1 MKAQSVSS
9 YALSNALRSVV
20 SKAQTELLKAQQ
32 EATTGTV
39 FDVGLALGARSGQT
53 ISLRKEYD
61 RLTALTD
68 TNNLISE
75 RMKTSQTAI
84 ENVINEAQEF
94 LATLTGGA
102 TSTEEGK
109 NTIVES
115 AKSSLQTITGL
126 LNSSYAGEYI
136 FAGVNTDVRPV
147 SDFSADGS
155 AAQTAIRTAFETH
168 FGFAMDDPQVADI
181 SAADMKAFLDTAF
194 SDEFNETNW
203 SSNWSSASSTVIK
216 SRIAPT
222 ELAET
227 SVSANAEGFR
237 KAAMSFTMMAEFGN
251 IGLNDEALSALIDKA
266 LDTTTDA
273 IKSVSQSQSTLG
285 IAQARTTNA
294 NTRIAAQLNIL
305 NNSVRDLEAVDPYEA
320 ATRVSALTTQIETSY
335 AMTVR
340 LMGMSLLNYL
350 K

>member
-32 EATTGTV
+32 EASTGAV

-61 RLTALTD
+61 RLSSLTD
-68 TNNLISE
+68 TNNLISQ

-84 ENVINEAQEF
+84 SGIIDGAQDF
-94 LATLTGGA
+94 LANLTGA
-102 TSTEEGK
+102 TSTEAGK
-109 NTIVES
+109 NTIVQS
-115 AKSSLQTITGL
+115 AKSALQTATGL

-136 FAGVNTDVRPV
+136 FAGVNTDVKPVGDYLADDSTARP
-147 SDFSADGS
+147 
-155 AAQTAIRTAFETH
+155 AIQTAFENH

-181 SAADMKAFLDTAF
+181 TASDMEVFLDTTFA
-194 SDEFNETNW
+194 DEFSSTNW
-203 SSNWSSASSTVIK
+203 SDNWSSASSTVVK

-227 SVSANAEGFR
+227 SVSANGEGFR
-237 KAAMSFTMMAEFGN
+237 KVAMSFTMVAEFGN
-251 IGLNDEALSALIDKA
+251 IGLNDNAFSALIDKA
-266 LDTTTDA
+266 LATTTGA
-273 IKSVSQSQSTLG
+273 ITSVSQSQSTLG
-285 IAQARTTNA
+285 IAEARTTSA

-305 NNSVRDLEAVDPYEA
+305 NNSVLDLEAVDPYEA
-320 ATRVSALTTQIETSY
+320 ATRVSALTSQIETSY

-340 LMGMSLLNYL
+340 LMNMSLLNYL
-350 K
+350 R

>member
-61 RLTALTD
+61 RLTSLTD
-68 TNNLISE
+68 MNKLVSE

-84 ENVINEAQEF
+84 ESVIDEAQDF
-94 LATLTGGA
+94 LANLTGA
-102 TSTEEGK
+102 TSTAGGK
-109 NTIVES
+109 NTIVQS
-115 AKSSLQTITGL
+115 AKSALQTTIGL
-126 LNSSYAGEYI
+126 LNSTYAGEYI

-147 SDFSADGS
+147 GDYYADDS
-155 AAQTAIRTAFETH
+155 AARTAVQTAFESH
-168 FGFAMDDPQVADI
+168 FGFAMDAPQVADI
-181 SAADMKAFLDTAF
+181 SAADMEAFLDTAF
-194 SDEFNETNW
+194 ADEFSEANW

-222 ELAET
+222 ELLET
-227 SVSANAEGFR
+227 SVSANGEGFR
-237 KAAMSFTMMAEFGN
+237 KAAMSFTMVAELGN
-251 IGLNDEALSALIDKA
+251 IGLNDDAFSALIDKA
-266 LDTTTDA
+266 LSTTTGA
-273 IKSVSQSQSTLG
+273 ITSVSQSQSTLG

-320 ATRVSALTTQIETSY
+320 ATRVSALTSQIETSY

>member
-61 RLTALTD
+61 RLTSLTD
-68 TNNLISE
+68 MNNLISE

-84 ENVINEAQEF
+84 ENVVDGAQDF
-94 LATLTGGA
+94 LVNLTGA
-102 TSTEEGK
+102 TSAEGGK
-109 NTIVES
+109 ITIVES
-115 AKSSLQTITGL
+115 AKSALQTSTGL
-126 LNSSYAGEYI
+126 LNSTYAGEYI

-147 SDFSADGS
+147 GDYYADDS
-155 AAQTAIRTAFETH
+155 AARTAIRTAFETH
-168 FGFAMDDPQVADI
+168 FGFAMGDPQVADI
-181 SAADMKAFLDTAF
+181 SAAEMETFLDTAF
-194 SDEFNETNW
+194 ADEFNETNW
-203 SSNWSSASSTVIK
+203 SSNWSSASNTVIK

-237 KAAMSFTMMAEFGN
+237 KTMMSYTMIAELGG
-251 IGLNDEALSALIDKA
+251 IGLNDNAFSALIDKA
-266 LDTTTDA
+266 LATTTEA
-273 IKSVSQSQSTLG
+273 IGLVSQSQSTLG
-285 IAQARTTNA
+285 IAQARTTSA

-305 NNSVRDLEAVDPYEA
+305 NTSVRDLEAVDPYEA
-320 ATRVSALTTQIETSY
+320 ATRVSALTSQIETSY

>member
-61 RLTALTD
+61 RLSSLTEM
-68 TNNLISE
+68 NNLISQ
-75 RMKTSQTAI
+75 RMRTSQTAI
-84 ENVINEAQEF
+84 GSVIGQAQNF
-94 LATLTGGA
+94 LANLAGA
-102 TSTEEGK
+102 TSTVEGK
-109 NTIVES
+109 TTIVQS
-115 AKSSLQTITGL
+115 AKSALQTTTGL
-126 LNSSYAGEYI
+126 LNSSYAGEFI
-136 FAGVNTDVRPV
+136 FAGVNTDVKPLG
-147 SDFSADGS
+147 DYFGDGS
-155 AAQTAIRTAFETH
+155 TARSAVQEAFENH
-168 FGFAMDDPQVADI
+168 FGFATDAPQVAGI
-181 SAADMKAFLDTAF
+181 SASDMEAFLGTAF
-194 SDEFNETNW
+194 AAEFSEANW

-222 ELAET
+222 ELTET

-237 KAAMSFTMMAEFGN
+237 KVAMSFTMVAELGD
-251 IGLNDEALSALIDKA
+251 IGLNDSAFSALINKA
-266 LDTTTDA
+266 LGTTTEA
-273 IKSVSQSQSTLG
+273 ITAVSQSQSALG

-294 NTRIAAQLNIL
+294 NTRIAAQINIL
-305 NNSVRDLEAVDPYEA
+305 NSSVRDLEAVDPYEA
-320 ATRVSALTTQIETSY
+320 ATRVSALMSQIETSY
-335 AMTVR
+335 AMTTR